1 MGGCTG
7 TGKLHCN
14 DSVER
19 AVTRAQGMLE
29 GWYGKIIGAILGFI
43 IGRGLL
49 GAIVGFVIGHQ
60 FDVVARRNSVSG
72 ALGRRRPGML
82 GGEAGAPPQADPAE
96 LRRAFFESTFLVMG
110 HVAKSD
116 GRVTEQEIDAAR
128 EAMRRFSLSES
139 DRRRAIELF
148 TAGKGPEFPL
158 EGTLERLRWLAGDQS
173 DLCRLFVQIQL
184 EAALHGNGLGDR
196 ARTIFLRI
204 CRTLGISPL
213 EFASLEA
220 MLRMHR
226 GAYGGYGPRSG
237 AGGNGQGRA
246 GAGVG
251 AGTSAKLAD
260 AYDVIGVKATA
271 KDAEVTRAFRKL
283 MSQNHPDKLVAQGLP
298 ESMIAAAHERTQR
311 ILEAYETIK
320 GHRGMK

>member
-1 MGGCTG
+1 
-7 TGKLHCN
+7 
-14 DSVER
+14 
-19 AVTRAQGMLE
+19 MLE
-29 GWYGKIIGAILGFI
+29 GWYGKIIGAILGYI
-43 IGRGLL
+43 IGRGLF

-60 FDVVARRNSVSG
+60 FDVVARRNNAAA
-72 ALGRRRPGML
+72 ALGRRRPGVL
-82 GGEAGAPPQADPAE
+82 GGGTGAPRGDPAE
-96 LRRAFFESTFLVMG
+96 LRRAFFEATFQVMG

-128 EAMRRFSLSES
+128 EAMRRFALSES

-148 TAGKGPEFPL
+148 TAGKNADFPL
-158 EGTLERLRWLAGDQS
+158 EGTLERLRWLTGDQS

-196 ARTIFLRI
+196 PRTVFVRI

-226 GAYGGYGPRSG
+226 GAYGGYGPGARSG
-237 AGGNGQGRA
+237 AGASGRTG
-246 GAGVG
+246 GAPH
-251 AGTSAKLAD
+251 SAKLAD
-260 AYDVIGVKATA
+260 AYEVLGVPATA

-298 ESMIAAAHERTQR
+298 ESMVTAAHERTQR

-320 GHRGMK
+320 GHRGIK